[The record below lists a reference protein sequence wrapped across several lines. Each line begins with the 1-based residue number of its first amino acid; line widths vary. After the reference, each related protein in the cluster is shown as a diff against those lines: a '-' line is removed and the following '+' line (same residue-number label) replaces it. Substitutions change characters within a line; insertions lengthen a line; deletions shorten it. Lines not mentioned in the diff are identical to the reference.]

1 MGFPRL
7 PKARGLKLA
16 AILAA
21 AYVGAVLLVLSAGSG
36 LEPILRPLLPSDD
49 QAVDFEVQ
57 VRHDPAP
64 PPPPPAREPPVETA
78 TATEHVSPQPG
89 RHPAVPAKASEPER
103 TTLAVS
109 PPEALPAVEPAPGP
123 LPSGEPDEPAP
134 VEEPLPVIEEPAADS
149 GRAQSPAPIELPPT
163 EAQPETAKPVEDEQP
178 GGVIELGSPPG
189 ELLR

>member
-36 LEPILRPLLPSDD
+36 LEPILRPLVPSDD

-64 PPPPPAREPPVETA
+64 PPPPPAREQPVEPGA
-78 TATEHVSPQPG
+78 ATEHISPPPVS
-89 RHPAVPAKASEPER
+89 HPAAGEDPGAGADDSRGSAARAPARSRAGARAASER
-103 TTLAVS
+103 
-109 PPEALPAVEPAPGP
+109 
-123 LPSGEPDEPAP
+123 
-134 VEEPLPVIEEPAADS
+134 
-149 GRAQSPAPIELPPT
+149 
-163 EAQPETAKPVEDEQP
+163 
-178 GGVIELGSPPG
+178 
-189 ELLR
+189 

>member
-64 PPPPPAREPPVETA
+64 PPPPPAREQPVRDRHGNRARQPPAGE
-78 TATEHVSPQPG
+78 PPG
-89 RHPAVPAKASEPER
+89 RAGEGSGARADDSRGSAARARARSRAGARAASER
-103 TTLAVS
+103 
-109 PPEALPAVEPAPGP
+109 
-123 LPSGEPDEPAP
+123 
-134 VEEPLPVIEEPAADS
+134 
-149 GRAQSPAPIELPPT
+149 
-163 EAQPETAKPVEDEQP
+163 
-178 GGVIELGSPPG
+178 
-189 ELLR
+189 

>member
-64 PPPPPAREPPVETA
+64 PPPPPAREQPVETA
-78 TATEHVSPQPG
+78 TATEHVSPPPVS
-89 RHPAVPAKASEPER
+89 HPAARRRLRSRSGRLSGLRRPRPRPQSSRRPR
-103 TTLAVS
+103 RLRAVS
-109 PPEALPAVEPAPGP
+109 R
-123 LPSGEPDEPAP
+123 PSRRP
-134 VEEPLPVIEEPAADS
+134 S
-149 GRAQSPAPIELPPT
+149 KSRS
-163 EAQPETAKPVEDEQP
+163 
-178 GGVIELGSPPG
+178 
-189 ELLR
+189 R